1 MAVRDLK
8 PKQIWEALH
17 PEERQVE
24 SVVPPISDLDSLGR
38 KKSQQQTKGFA
49 ASTAEATGM
58 TKQAINRAIA
68 RADAL
73 GDEALAKVVPDSP
86 TLDCNTSLVQLCQPR
101 KQIWEALHP
110 EEIAVRQVV
119 ALQSDELEVESV
131 VPPQVSTHGGAR
143 PQTKADLGG
152 AAS

>member
-1 MAVRDLK
+1 MSKRR
-8 PKQIWEALH
+8 KQIWEALH
-17 PEERQVE
+17 PEEIAVRQVVALQSDETEVE
-24 SVVPPISDLDSLGR
+24 SEVPPQFIGQLGGAR
-38 KKSQQQTKGFA
+38 PQTKGFA

-73 GDEALAKVVPDSP
+73 GDEALAKVV
-86 TLDCNTSLVQLCQPR
+86 NTSLDSGVELD
-101 KQIWEALHP
+101 ALAKLDAP
-110 EEIAVRQVV
+110 ERAE
-119 ALQSDELEVESV
+119 LKLEVESV

>member
-101 KQIWEALHP
+101 KQIWEALKAGTRLRIGWTP
-110 EEIAVRQVV
+110 T
-119 ALQSDELEVESV
+119 LS
-131 VPPQVSTHGGAR
+131 GGVTFT
-143 PQTKADLGG
+143 QTISL
-152 AAS
+152 